1 MFLTVGLTTRAEE
14 TLSLVSRIFPV
25 SPMIDTLGLNIP
37 LARVPSIKL
46 PTNVSI
52 TTSCP
57 VWPATYSFL
66 NEERICYKKDWLT
79 SPFEIGQDM
88 LQEEMGIEF
97 HYYWDQLYVAVPITK
112 TDIIKFFD
120 DNVPNWVI
128 TVKRI

>member
-1 MFLTVGLTTRAEE
+1 MKNCKNFKIYKFKFAHPSGSSTRANKERWKRAE
-14 TLSLVSRIFPV
+14 DLTSFQ
-25 SPMIDTLGLNIP
+25 
-37 LARVPSIKL
+37 IKL
-46 PTNVSI
+46 IDEFCSLSFKDLRI
-52 TTSCP
+52 
-57 VWPATYSFL
+57 YSFL
-66 NEERICYKKDWLT
+66 NEERICYKKDWLI

-120 DNVPNWVI
+120 DNVPNWVT